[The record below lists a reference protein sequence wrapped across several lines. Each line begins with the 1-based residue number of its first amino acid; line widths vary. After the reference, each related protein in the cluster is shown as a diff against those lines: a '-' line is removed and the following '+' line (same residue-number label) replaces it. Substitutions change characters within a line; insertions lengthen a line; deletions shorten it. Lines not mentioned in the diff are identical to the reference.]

1 MNHKVLSSQAGQRSF
16 AAVFDT
22 GDDVLALLQQFCEG
36 ERILG
41 ASISGIGGFRKATVG
56 FYDLEAKRYEPIAI
70 DEQVEVL
77 SLLGNVA
84 EYEEKPRIHAH
95 CIVGHRD
102 GRTTGGHFLGAIV
115 RPTLELLIREVP
127 GVLRRTDRPEI
138 GIPLLEL

>member
-1 MNHKVLSSQAGQRSF
+1 MF

-22 GDDVLALLQQFCEG
+22 GDDVLALLQQLCEA

-84 EYEEKPRIHAH
+84 EYEGKPRIHAH
-95 CIVGHRD
+95 LIVGHRD